1 VRKLAV
7 GEVERVVSEGCT
19 AICWSGNDGPKSL
32 EFRDAVKSMG
42 SSEGQDEY
50 DGADGAGLV
59 VVCGGLGFPRMA
71 ERIEYSRFAASDPN
85 GKLGSN
91 GTGVNI

>member
-1 VRKLAV
+1 MRKLVV

-19 AICWSGNDGPKSL
+19 AICWSGYAGPKSL
-32 EFRDAVKSMG
+32 ELRDVVKSIG
-42 SSEGQDEY
+42 SSAGQEEY
-50 DGADGAGLV
+50 DGPEGGLV
-59 VVCGGLGFPRMA
+59 DVSGGLGFPKMA
-71 ERIEYSRFAASDPN
+71 ERIEYSRFAASDPK